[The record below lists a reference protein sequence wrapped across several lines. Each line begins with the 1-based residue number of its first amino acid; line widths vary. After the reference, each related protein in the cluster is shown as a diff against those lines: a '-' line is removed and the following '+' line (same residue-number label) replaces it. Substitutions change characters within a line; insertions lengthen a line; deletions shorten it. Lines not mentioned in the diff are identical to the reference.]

1 MSVLSY
7 FGRIPDFPLNYSLYN
22 TKIVH
27 NLLSSHLK
35 QKQHDMKII
44 NLSEN
49 NSILNSFIAEIRDVN
64 IQNDSM
70 RFRRNIE
77 RIGEIMAYEISKELS
92 YENVTIQTP
101 NSEAVQSLPTDNVVL
116 GTILRAGLPLH
127 TGFHN
132 YFDRAGN
139 AFVSAYRKYTSENEF
154 DVIVEYLASPNL
166 DGKTLILVDPMLA
179 TGISADLSYRALLTK
194 GTPAKMIFASVIASQ
209 QAVDYAISHFPEDT
223 ILYCAAIDPILN
235 EHAYI
240 VPGLGDAGD
249 LCFGV
254 KE

>member
-1 MSVLSY
+1 M
-7 FGRIPDFPLNYSLYN
+7 
-22 TKIVH
+22 KIV
-27 NLLSSHLK
+27 
-35 QKQHDMKII
+35 
-44 NLSEN
+44 NLSEQDTL
-49 NSILNSFIAEIRDVN
+49 LNQFITEIRDVN
-64 IQNDSM
+64 IQKDSM

-77 RIGEIMAYEISKELS
+77 RIGEVMAYEISKELS
-92 YENVTIQTP
+92 YKNITIQTP
-101 NSEAVQSLPTDNVVL
+101 NSDAVQSVPSDTVVL

-132 YFDRAGN
+132 YFDRAEN

-154 DVIVEYLASPNL
+154 DVIVEYLASPSL
-166 DGKTLILVDPMLA
+166 DNKTLLLVDPMLA

-194 GTPAKMIFASVIASQ
+194 GEPSKTILACVIASQ
-209 QAVDYAISHFPEDT
+209 QAVDYVISHFPEDT

-249 LCFGV
+249 LCFGI

>member
-1 MSVLSY
+1 
-7 FGRIPDFPLNYSLYN
+7 
-22 TKIVH
+22 
-27 NLLSSHLK
+27 
-35 QKQHDMKII
+35 MKII
-44 NLSEN
+44 NLSEQ
-49 NSILNSFIAEIRDVN
+49 NSLLSRFITEIRDVD
-64 IQNDSM
+64 IQKDSM

-77 RIGEIMAYEISKELS
+77 RIGEIMAYEISKELD
-92 YENVTIQTP
+92 YKNITISTP
-101 NSEAVQSLPTDNVVL
+101 NSDALQTVPVDKVVL

-127 TGFHN
+127 AGFHN
-132 YFDRAGN
+132 YFDNCEN

-154 DVIVEYLASPNL
+154 DVIVEYLASPRL

-179 TGISADLSYRALLTK
+179 TGISADLSYRALLSK
-194 GTPAKMIFASVIASQ
+194 GTPAKTIFACVIASQ
-209 QAVDYAISHFPEDT
+209 QAVDYVISHFPDDT

-254 KE
+254 KD